1 MRAVSGRASRLRLHH
16 LIYRNGTVSRGS
28 VSSRLVPP
36 SEGGL
41 FSRISASPSEGAQ
54 SPEALCSVCTRDF
67 APNCLLPPSEGEL
80 FSRISASPSE
90 GVQSPEALCSVC
102 TPDFAPNCLLPPSEG
117 GLFPRI
123 SASPSEGAQS
133 PEALCSVYTRDFAP
147 NCLVPPSK
155 GALLSR
161 ISASPSEGA
170 LSKRH
175 CCKHPFS
182 VNLSLNLLIFRDF
195 VTIWRENATF
205 RQASTFQSPL
215 VHNLRYPLSN
225 ARKGGRNGD
234 PGEGHRK
241 DSREGP
247 EERGDRIQK
256 RIRSL
261 L

>member
-16 LIYRNGTVSRGS
+16 LVHRNGTVSRGS

-54 SPEALCSVCTRDF
+54 SPEALCSACTRDSVTY
-67 APNCLLPPSEGEL
+67 CLLPPSEGEL

-90 GVQSPEALCSVC
+90 GEQSPEALCSAC
-102 TPDFAPNCLLPPSEG
+102 
-117 GLFPRI
+117 
-123 SASPSEGAQS
+123 
-133 PEALCSVYTRDFAP
+133 TRDSVTY
-147 NCLVPPSK
+147 CLV
-155 GALLSR
+155 
-161 ISASPSEGA
+161 SPSEGA

-175 CCKHPFS
+175 CCKHPFFCQFVTQS
-182 VNLSLNLLIFRDF
+182 IDFQRFRDNLAEKCDIPSRLRAPKPPGPQF
-195 VTIWRENATF
+195 ATSF
-205 RQASTFQSPL
+205 IERP
-215 VHNLRYPLSN
+215 
-225 ARKGGRNGD
+225 KGRAERRPRRGAPERL
-234 PGEGHRK
+234 P
-241 DSREGP
+241 EGP